1 MGTEKYPDEN
11 EYSEFIQNNSGYNN
25 AWTSL
30 TNTNY
35 HFEIANDEFKEA
47 LDMFAQFLICPLFG
61 ESQIEREMNAVDS
74 EFSMFLNDDQ
84 SRKKMIFMML
94 SHPESQY
101 NRFDVGCLKSLKQE
115 GIRDRLIEFHQKWYS
130 ANLMNLVICGNHTL
144 DQLE

>member
-1 MGTEKYPDEN
+1 
-11 EYSEFIQNNSGYNN
+11 
-25 AWTSL
+25 
-30 TNTNY
+30 
-35 HFEIANDEFKEA
+35 
-47 LDMFAQFLICPLFG
+47 
-61 ESQIEREMNAVDS
+61 
-74 EFSMFLNDDQ
+74 
-84 SRKKMIFMML
+84 MML